1 MFDSGT
7 LQLAKIAGIPIR
19 LHWSFMLIFL
29 WVGYNGWQDG
39 ISMVQILY
47 LELYVITLFFC
58 VLLHEYGHALV
69 ARKFG
74 HKTRDIL
81 LTPIGGIAR
90 LESISEKPS
99 QEFWIAVA
107 GPMVNMVIAL
117 ILGIVMLLS
126 GPSEFFER
134 AAAFP
139 ESDASLK
146 SFIPLTMVS
155 NVILAV
161 FNFIPAFPMDG
172 GRILR
177 ALLSMKWSRLR
188 STWIAA
194 RIGQFL
200 ALVFL
205 IFAATQGHWM
215 LILVSIFIFF
225 TAASELKQVQW
236 ETVLDQK
243 KAGDLMI
250 SRFTTLNAEAPM
262 AIPMELIQKGME
274 RNFIVLKEGHIFGSL
289 AMSDIIDAMKK
300 NGQGQMIGEYTHPN
314 LYPVTADQNLKKVLH
329 QMQATGH
336 PLLPVVHL
344 EGITG
349 VIDENQIN
357 KYVEIQLKT
366 GADRLLAREKP
377 LN

>member
-19 LHWSFMLIFL
+19 LHWSFVLIFL
-29 WVGYNGWQDG
+29 WVGYQGWQDR
-39 ISMVQILY
+39 ISIPQILY
-47 LELYVITLFFC
+47 LEFYVITLFFC

-107 GPMVNMVIAL
+107 GPMVNIVIAL
-117 ILGIVMLLS
+117 LLGAFMLLS

-139 ESDASLK
+139 ESDASFK
-146 SFIPLTMVS
+146 SFLPLLMVS

-161 FNFIPAFPMDG
+161 FNFVPAFPMDG

-177 ALLSMKWSRLR
+177 ALLSLKWSRLR
-188 STWIAA
+188 STRIAA

-200 ALVFL
+200 SLVFL
-205 IFAATQGHWM
+205 IFAALQGHWM
-215 LILVSIFIFF
+215 LILVSLFIFF

-236 ETVLDQK
+236 ETVLGQK
-243 KAGDLMI
+243 NAGDLMI
-250 SRFTTLNAEAPM
+250 SRFTTLDAEAPM
-262 AIPMELIQKGME
+262 ILSMELIQKGME
-274 RNFIVLKEGHIFGSL
+274 RNFIVLKDGQIFGSL
-289 AMSDIIDAMKK
+289 SMSDIIDAMKK
-300 NGQGQMIGEYTHPN
+300 NGHGQTIGEYAHPN
-314 LYPVTADQNLKKVLH
+314 LFPVTPDQSLKKVLH
-329 QMQATGH
+329 LMQASGH
-336 PLLPVVHL
+336 PLLPVLHMN
-344 EGITG
+344 EIAG
-349 VIDENQIN
+349 VIDESQIN
-357 KYVEIQLKT
+357 KYVEIQLKA
-366 GADRLLAREKP
+366 GADRMLAREKP
-377 LN
+377 LT

>member
-19 LHWSFMLIFL
+19 LHWSFVLIFL
-29 WVGYNGWQDG
+29 WVGYNGWQDR
-39 ISMVQILY
+39 ISMLQILY

-99 QEFWIAVA
+99 QEFWIAIA
-107 GPMVNMVIAL
+107 GPMVNIVIAL
-117 ILGIVMLLS
+117 ILGAAMLLS

-194 RIGQFL
+194 RIGQVF

-205 IFAATQGHWM
+205 IFAASQGHWM

-236 ETVLDQK
+236 ESVLDRK
-243 KAGDLMI
+243 KAGDLML
-250 SRFTTLNAEAPM
+250 SQFTTLNADAPM
-262 AIPMELIQKGME
+262 AIPMELIQRGME
-274 RNFIVLKEGHIFGSL
+274 RNFIVLKDGQLFGSL

-300 NGQGQMIGEYTHPN
+300 NGHGQMIGEYTHPN
-314 LYPVTADQNLKKVLH
+314 LHPVTPEQNLKKVLH

-336 PLLPVVHL
+336 PLLPVIHL

-357 KYVEIQLKT
+357 KYVEIQLKA